1 MDNTTFRS
9 GSDRILVVDD
19 EKYNLEIISEYLDD
33 LDYELINA
41 DNGLQAWSIL
51 EKSPED
57 IDLILL
63 DRMLPDLTGLQILA
77 KMKDHSI
84 LKHIPVVL
92 QTAKVARQDIIDGMQ
107 AGAFYYLTKPFE
119 EELLRSVV
127 KTALDEHRSYLSLQD
142 KLKRTAQTLSLMK
155 NGLFQFRSLKEAQE
169 LALFIS
175 YSCPVPGQ
183 VLSGLSELMINA
195 VEHGNLGITYEE
207 KTDLID
213 TGCWHD
219 EIEHRLSLPAYSEK
233 VATLDFQKEHDCIN
247 ITIKDM
253 GHGFNWHDY
262 LEIAIDRVGDNH
274 GRGIV
279 MAKILSFDAIKYH
292 GTGNEVTATINLQ
305 QAEEIKAE
313 DLTEPEVA

>member
-1 MDNTTFRS
+1 MDNTTFSSSS
-9 GSDRILVVDD
+9 GRILIVDD

-41 DNGLQAWSIL
+41 ENGLQAWSIL

-57 IDLILL
+57 IDLVLL
-63 DRMLPDLTGLQILA
+63 DRMLPDLTGLQILT
-77 KMKDHSI
+77 KMKDHPI

-127 KTALDEHRSYLSLQD
+127 KTALDEHKYHLSLQG
-142 KLKRTAQTLSLMK
+142 KLKKAAHTLSLMK
-155 NGLFQFRSLKEAQE
+155 NGFFEFRTLKEAQE

-175 YSCPVPGQ
+175 FFCPVPEQ

-213 TGCWHD
+213 AGRWRD
-219 EIEHRLSLPAYSEK
+219 EIEHRLSLPIYSDK
-233 VATLDFQKEHDCIN
+233 VATLDFQKEHDRIN

-253 GHGFNWHDY
+253 GEGFNWHDY

-279 MAKILSFDAIKYH
+279 MAKILSFDAMEYH
-292 GTGNEVTATINLQ
+292 GTGNEVTAIINLQ
-305 QAEEIKAE
+305 QADKMKTEN
-313 DLTEPEVA
+313 LTELEVV